1 MIEHK
6 HLVQFYETDM
16 MGIVHHSNYLRFF
29 EEARVHWA
37 HVKGLID
44 YQKKE
49 SASHIAVL
57 ETHVRHFKP
66 AYFGDLL
73 KIQVQARLD
82 GVRMTF
88 QYKMFGRN
96 DDVIATCQ
104 TRHAPMSL
112 DLKPIKI
119 AKDFKQVFEREK
131 WIETW
136 L

>member
-1 MIEHK
+1 MVEYF

-16 MGIVHHSNYLRFF
+16 MGIVHHSNYLRIF

-37 HVKGLID
+37 HSHGLLD

-49 SASHIAVL
+49 SPSHIAVL
-57 ETHVRHFKP
+57 ETRVRHFKP
-66 AYFGDLL
+66 AYFGDRLRVE
-73 KIQVQARLD
+73 IQARLD

-88 QYKMFGRN
+88 QYKMYGRKN
-96 DDVIATCQ
+96 EVIASCE

-119 AKDFKQVFEREK
+119 SKDYKMVFEREK
-131 WIETW
+131 WTETW